1 MSLRGDIIAL
11 FPGAKEQN
19 GYIRIKCPYHKNG
32 QEAHPSLSILLEDK
46 GKLKAG
52 YAKCFTCNWSGT
64 FKDIAE
70 DKGFEYL
77 SDTDTAEK
85 DKIIQTVLQLDKPV
99 YKEEVPYN
107 FSKYLHSRGID
118 EETQKKFK
126 VFEKEEEKRV
136 YMPVFARDGRF
147 LFVNS
152 RSTEAKRF
160 FISTNAIKKLAGIE
174 LVDMTRPIAIC
185 ESQIDAMTFY
195 ASGFCRGVATL
206 GTTGTRTLKEIEKA
220 AGPFFIAFDS
230 DEAGNRA
237 ADTAIGMLGEY
248 RCARVDFGEYKDA
261 NNLWQKLAFNA
272 EEFVRY
278 IEEHT
283 TRRGIR

>member
-1 MSLRGDIIAL
+1 MSLRADIIAL

-52 YAKCFTCNWSGT
+52 YAKCFTCDWTGT
-64 FKDIAE
+64 FKEIAE

-77 SDTDTAEK
+77 SDTEEEK
-85 DKIIQTVLQLDKPV
+85 IEIQTIIQLERPV

-107 FSKYLHSRGID
+107 FSKYLQSRGID

-126 VFEKEEEKRV
+126 VFEKEDEKRV

-147 LFVNS
+147 LFASS
-152 RSTEAKRF
+152 RSTDIKRF
-160 FISTNAIKKLAGIE
+160 FIPTNAVKKLAGIE

-206 GTTGTRTLKEIEKA
+206 GTTGTGTLREIEKA

-230 DEAGNRA
+230 DEPGNKA
-237 ADTAIGMLGEY
+237 AATTIAMLGAY
-248 RCARVDFGEYKDA
+248 RCTRIDFGEYKDA
-261 NNLWQKLAFNA
+261 NNLWQKVGFNS
-272 EEFVRY
+272 EQFIGY
-278 IEEHT
+278 IEGHLA
-283 TRRGIR
+283 RSI